1 MPATIT
7 KKLMLERPSSVFFTL
22 DGKSSVLS
30 AAAQSAPSETFSE
43 LVVVVAGHG
52 TRSVH
57 GNAELLH
64 AGDAFVLPAGS
75 SYEVY
80 SGPDLS
86 LKRVAFDSETAAAGV
101 ADLKAIPGY
110 LALFK
115 FEPSLRTLHGL
126 TGRLR
131 LSPEDLRATVELLER
146 LELELDDKKPGFWN
160 VTGSLFCALSV
171 QLARSYASMRLPLSE
186 ALVRLS
192 PVLLWLEQHFEGPV
206 TLEDVVAKAEMSQ
219 STLQRSFKRC
229 FDVSPFNYLL
239 HLRMQKAQLL
249 LRDTEAKVKEIAP
262 SVGIDDANYF
272 ARLFRQHTGIEPTAY
287 RARFRVMRVAEELR
301 SA

>member
-1 MPATIT
+1 MTTRVT
-7 KKLMLERPSSVFFTL
+7 KKLMLGRPSSGFFTS
-22 DGKSSVLS
+22 DGKSSALS
-30 AAAQSAPSETFSE
+30 AAAQSAPSEIFSE
-43 LVVVVAGHG
+43 LVVVVAGEG

-57 GNAELLH
+57 GKAELLH

-75 SYEVY
+75 LHDVH

-86 LKRVAFDSETAAAGV
+86 LQRVAFDAETAAAGV
-101 ADLKAIPGY
+101 ADLNAIPGY

-115 FEPSLRTLHGL
+115 FEPRVRTLHGL

-131 LSPEDLRATVELLER
+131 LSPEDLIATVELLDR
-146 LELELDDKKPGFWN
+146 LELELDDKKPGFGN
-160 VTGSLFCALSV
+160 VTDGLFCALSV
-171 QLARSYASMRLPLSE
+171 QLARSYARMRLPLSE

-206 TLEDVVAKAEMSQ
+206 TLEDIVAKGEMSQ
-219 STLQRSFKRC
+219 STLQRCFKRC

-272 ARLFRQHTGIEPTAY
+272 ARLFRQHAGIEPTAY
-287 RARFRVMRVAEELR
+287 RARFRISRVAEELK

>member
-1 MPATIT
+1 MPASVS
-7 KKLMLERPSSVFFTL
+7 KKLMVERPSSVFFTS

-30 AAAQSAPSETFSE
+30 EATQSVPPEKFSE
-43 LVVVVAGHG
+43 LVVVASGQG
-52 TRSVH
+52 TRRVD
-57 GNAELLH
+57 GKAELLH

-75 SYEVY
+75 SDDVQ

-86 LKRVAFDSETAAAGV
+86 LMRVAFDAETAAASV

-115 FEPSLRTLHGL
+115 FEPRLRALHGL

-131 LSPEDLRATVELLER
+131 LSPEELRATIEVLGK
-146 LELELDDKKPGFWN
+146 LELELDDKKPGFEN
-160 VTGSLFCALSV
+160 VTDSLFCALSV
-171 QLARSYASMRLPLSE
+171 QLARSYANMRLPLCE

-192 PVLLWLEQHFEGPV
+192 PVLLWLDQHFEGPV

-272 ARLFRQHTGIEPTAY
+272 ARLFRQHTGMEPTAY
-287 RARFRVMRVAEELR
+287 RARSRITHVAPEQR

>member
-1 MPATIT
+1 MLASVTN
-7 KKLMLERPSSVFFTL
+7 KLMVERPSSVFFTS

-30 AAAQSAPSETFSE
+30 EATQSVPPEKFSE
-43 LVVVVAGHG
+43 LVVVASGQG
-52 TRSVH
+52 TRRVD
-57 GNAELLH
+57 GKAELLH

-75 SYEVY
+75 SDDVQ

-86 LKRVAFDSETAAAGV
+86 LMRVAFDAETAAAGV
-101 ADLKAIPGY
+101 ADLQAIPGY
-110 LALFK
+110 LALFQ
-115 FEPSLRTLHGL
+115 FEPKLRALHGL

-131 LSPEDLRATVELLER
+131 LSPEDLRAAVDLLGR
-146 LELELDDKKPGFWN
+146 LELELDEKKPGFGN

-171 QLARSYASMRLPLSE
+171 QLARSYANMRLPLCE

-192 PVLLWLEQHFEGPV
+192 PVLLWLDQHFERPV

-272 ARLFRQHTGIEPTAY
+272 ARLFRQHAGIEPTAY